1 MNTAF
6 SAEAEPATPVYAVV
20 QLDADGAVAQGA
32 PTRTYRT
39 DPYCAAQYYAQA
51 QGIDTGE
58 TAGEIRSLGD
68 GMLVVRFRPSTGF
81 PVTVRVTVAGAFWPE
96 RIEKSGNKLPRRYV
110 KSARTLDDGAAA
122 KLAAVARAVLN

>member
-1 MNTAF
+1 MNAAF
-6 SAEAEPATPVYAVV
+6 SAEAEPTVPAYDVV

-39 DPYCAAQYYAQA
+39 DPYYAAQYYAQA
-51 QGIDTGE
+51 QGINTTE

-68 GMLVVRFRPSTGF
+68 GQLVVRFRPSTGF
-81 PVTVRVTVAGAFWPE
+81 PITVRVTVAGAFWPD

-110 KSARTLDDGAAA
+110 KSARTLDDEAAT
-122 KLAAVARAVLN
+122 KIRAAARAVLN